1 MIKLEVVSIL
11 IYLMLVSLL
20 QSAGYQ
26 YGEQNATVQLYD
38 DLNERKRKVL
48 EGTVKV

>member
-1 MIKLEVVSIL
+1 MIKLGVVYIF

-26 YGEQNATVQLYD
+26 YGEHNATVQLYEN
-38 DLNERKRKVL
+38 LNERKRKVL
-48 EGTVKV
+48 EVSVKV